1 MNRISVFRYFS
12 LILLLFCFWGVSSLS
27 AQSSKADRI
36 MGLYKV
42 VEPETKEVSKVRV
55 TKTADGKYQGQVVWL
70 AVPTMKDGTP
80 KRDIY
85 NPDPKKR
92 NTPGNKIVL
101 MWNFTYDVEKDKWVG
116 GQIYDP
122 CHGKIYKCQLNFENP
137 NKLKVR
143 GYIGTP
149 AFGKSMYWDKLEEK

>member
-1 MNRISVFRYFS
+1 MNNQVFLRNL
-12 LILLLFCFWGVSSLS
+12 LILALMCLS
-27 AQSSKADRI
+27 AMPNLFAQNAKADRI
-36 MGLYKV
+36 LGLYKV

-55 TKTADGKYQGQVVWL
+55 TKTVDGKYQGQVVWL

-101 MWNFTYDVEKDKWVG
+101 MWNFTYDAEKDKWVG

-122 CHGKIYKCQLNFENP
+122 CHGKTYKCQLNFENP
-137 NKLKVR
+137 QKLKVR

-149 AFGKSMYWDKLEEK
+149 ALGKSMYWDKLEEK